1 MIINSTSISQL
12 YVSSQTSQ
20 VSSTNQESNQA
31 ADTTQVSGSQHHHHH
46 SGGGGLMKAVQQ
58 ALSQMGLNLDSQS
71 SSSSQTATG
80 TNSTSNTASA
90 VGNSSSTT
98 ENSRQALHAFMHD
111 LFGALR
117 ATQDQANGT
126 VGTVNSQTG
135 NNPTM
140 STQLQD
146 VIQAL
151 GSSDTSS
158 IQNGPLSNLQPDFS
172 NLVSS
177 LEAGGSTNGAQTP
190 DVQVFLQNLLQDQAN
205 GSADNGNSQF
215 GSIQSGYPT
224 DLTSQLQKVI
234 QALGNSDTTS
244 NQSSDLNK
252 LQSDFSNIINLLG
265 GDNSGNTTQSQDL
278 KVFLQNLFQNL
289 PGQQTIFP
297 AVGSFV
303 STTV

>member
-1 MIINSTSISQL
+1 MNINPTSISQV

-20 VSSTNQESNQA
+20 VSSTNQDASQA
-31 ADTTQVSGSQHHHHH
+31 ADTPQVSGGHHHHHH

-71 SSSSQTATG
+71 SSSSQTATVTG
-80 TNSTSNTASA
+80 TTGSTTSA
-90 VGNSSSTT
+90 AGISSTT
-98 ENSRQALHAFMHD
+98 ENSQQALHAFMHD

-126 VGTVNSQTG
+126 VGTVNSQG

-151 GSSDTSS
+151 GSSDASS
-158 IQNGPLSNLQPDFS
+158 LQNGPLSNLQPDFS
-172 NLVSS
+172 SLVSS
-177 LEAGGSTNGAQTP
+177 LGAGSSTNGAQTP

-215 GSIQSGYPT
+215 GSIQSGYPS
-224 DLTSQLQKVI
+224 DMTSQLQNVI
-234 QALGNSDTTS
+234 QALGSSDSSS

-252 LQSDFSNIINLLG
+252 LQSDFSNLVSSLG
-265 GDNSGNTTQSQDL
+265 GGNSGNTTQSQNL
-278 KVFLQNLFQNL
+278 QVFLQNLFQNL
-289 PGQQTIFP
+289 PGQQTISP

>member
-20 VSSTNQESNQA
+20 VSNTNQDTNQA
-31 ADTTQVSGSQHHHHH
+31 ADTPQVSGSHHHHH
-46 SGGGGLMKAVQQ
+46 AGGRGLMKAVQQ

-71 SSSSQTATG
+71 SSSSQTTTG
-80 TNSTSNTASA
+80 TGTTSSTASA
-90 VGNSSSTT
+90 VDNSSSST
-98 ENSRQALHAFMHD
+98 ENTQQALHAFMHD

-135 NNPTM
+135 NNSTM

-151 GSSDTSS
+151 GSSDASS
-158 IQNGPLSNLQPDFS
+158 IQNSPLSNLQPDFS

-177 LEAGGSTNGAQTP
+177 LEVGSSTNGTETP
-190 DVQVFLQNLLQDQAN
+190 DVQVFLQNLSQYQAN
-205 GSADNGNSQF
+205 GSADNSNSQS
-215 GSIQSGYPT
+215 GSIQSGYPD

-234 QALGNSDTTS
+234 QTLGSSDTTS
-244 NQSSDLNK
+244 SQSSDLNK
-252 LQSDFSNIINLLG
+252 LQSDFSNLVSSLG
-265 GDNSGNTTQSQDL
+265 GGNSGNAAQSQDL
-278 KVFLQNLFQNL
+278 QVFLQNLFQNL
-289 PGQQTIFP
+289 PGQQTISP

>member
-1 MIINSTSISQL
+1 MIINSTSISQV

-20 VSSTNQESNQA
+20 VSSTNQESSQV
-31 ADTTQVSGSQHHHHH
+31 ADTPQVSGSHHHHH

-71 SSSSQTATG
+71 SSQTANGTG
-80 TNSTSNTASA
+80 TTGSTASA
-90 VGNSSSTT
+90 VDNSSSTT
-98 ENSRQALHAFMHD
+98 ENSRQALHALMHD

-135 NNPTM
+135 NNLTM

-177 LEAGGSTNGAQTP
+177 LEAGSSTNGAQNP

-224 DLTSQLQKVI
+224 DMTSQLQNVI
-234 QALGNSDTTS
+234 QALGSSDTS
-244 NQSSDLNK
+244 LNQNSDLNK
-252 LQSDFSNIINLLG
+252 LQSDFSNLVSSLG
-265 GDNSGNTTQSQDL
+265 GGNSGNTTQSQDL
-278 KVFLQNLFQNL
+278 QVFLQNLFQNL
-289 PGQQTIFP
+289 PGQQTISP

>member
-20 VSSTNQESNQA
+20 VSNTNQDTNQA
-31 ADTTQVSGSQHHHHH
+31 ADTPQVSGSHHHHHH

-58 ALSQMGLNLDSQS
+58 ALNQMGLNLDSQS

-80 TNSTSNTASA
+80 TGTTDSTASA

-98 ENSRQALHAFMHD
+98 ENTQQALHAFMHD

-135 NNPTM
+135 DNSTM

-158 IQNGPLSNLQPDFS
+158 LQNGPLSNLQPDFS

-177 LEAGGSTNGAQTP
+177 LGAGSSINGTETP
-190 DVQVFLQNLLQDQAN
+190 DVQVFLQNLLQDQVN
-205 GSADNGNSQF
+205 GTSDNGNSQF
-215 GSIQSGYPT
+215 GSIQSGYPS
-224 DLTSQLQKVI
+224 DLTSQLQNVI
-234 QALGNSDTTS
+234 QALGNDTTS
-244 NQSSDLNK
+244 NQSGDLNK
-252 LQSDFSNIINLLG
+252 LQSDFSSLISSLG
-265 GDNSGNTTQSQDL
+265 GGNSGNTSQSQDL
-278 KVFLQNLFQNL
+278 QVFLQNLLQNL
-289 PGQQTIFP
+289 PGQQTFSP
-297 AVGSFV
+297 SVGSFV